1 MAQGKLQLALI
12 QEMVTNY
19 KTKQYLSIVT
29 NTINPMKFDAQSVWF
44 DINAL
49 KTLINAIES
58 ETAQHPQYGMHNFG
72 IRFYYSAYPDSDT
85 SEDPLFAGLDTIP
98 TTYEKLHTLIAVPT
112 AEINGVNSDFDPFN
126 TLTYDGTKPTGIGC
140 AIMAE
145 NHGAL
150 IPPNPSSGTW
160 F

>member
-12 QEMVTNY
+12 EEMVTNY

-49 KTLINAIES
+49 KTLIDAIES
-58 ETAQHPQYGMHNFG
+58 ETAQHPQYDMHNFG
-72 IRFYYSAYPDSDT
+72 IRFYYSSYPDSD
-85 SEDPLFAGLDTIP
+85 SEEPTFDDLDTIP
-98 TTYEKLHTLIAVPT
+98 SNYEKLHTLIAIPT

-126 TLTYDGTKPTGIGC
+126 TLTYNGTKPTGIGC

-145 NHGAL
+145 NHGNL
-150 IPPNPSSGTW
+150 TPPGSQDGLW